1 MVPDGSGISRSRFR
15 RKSLAEKPLLEL
27 FDGAVATRCSEGSQ
41 TMNSSMAK
49 TMPPAQRTFP
59 FLMLKEIYEQPE
71 AVRKTIE
78 QHFDPATGSV
88 RLDKFPFPLE
98 QVKTLRQVI
107 IAASGSSRHAGLCGK
122 IMIEELAGVPVD
134 VEYASEYG
142 YRRPLKQDGALLVA
156 ITQSGETADTIAAQ
170 RIAAENGI
178 KTLSISNVLGST
190 IAREADANVF
200 TYAGTEFA
208 VPATKSFTTQLT
220 ALYMFALFLSAG
232 KQTLDVDRIRERML
246 MISQVPSL
254 LSGGMERLDR
264 QAEAIARLFL
274 KDESFIFLGR
284 GVHYPVALEGA
295 LKLKEIS
302 YVNAEG
308 YPTGELRHGTTA
320 LIDERFPMVAIMTR
334 DRGNPESMLRYEKSL
349 YVLNEV
355 RKYSRRQVLLISDED
370 NGIRELNDAQF
381 FSFPRIDELLL
392 PILEIVALQLLA
404 YHIAVMNGLDVDHPR
419 NLVKAVTVD
428 G

>member
-1 MVPDGSGISRSRFR
+1 MSGTVPPQ
-15 RKSLAEKPLLEL
+15 RK
-27 FDGAVATRCSEGSQ
+27 
-41 TMNSSMAK
+41 
-49 TMPPAQRTFP
+49 FP
-59 FLMLKEIYEQPE
+59 FLMLKEIYEQP
-71 AVRKTIE
+71 AAIRNTIE
-78 QHFDPATGSV
+78 QHFDPVTGSV
-88 RLDKFPFPLE
+88 RLDKFPFPLDE
-98 QVKTLRQVI
+98 VRTLRNVT

-122 IMIEELAGVPVD
+122 IMIEELAGIPVD

-142 YRRPLKQDGALLVA
+142 YRRPLKQEGSLLVA

-170 RIAAENGI
+170 RVAAENGI
-178 KTLSISNVLGST
+178 KTLSISNVHGST
-190 IAREADANVF
+190 IAREADAAVF

-232 KQTLDVDRIRERML
+232 KEALDLDRIRERML
-246 MISQVPSL
+246 LISQIPSL
-254 LSGGMERLDR
+254 LSGAMEALDR
-264 QAEAIARLFL
+264 QAEAVARLFHN
-274 KDESFIFLGR
+274 DESFIFLGR

-302 YVNAEG
+302 YVTAEG

-334 DRGNPESMLRYEKSL
+334 DPGNPESMLRYEKSL
-349 YVLNEV
+349 YVLKEV
-355 RKYSRRQVLLISDED
+355 RKYSRRQVLLVSEED
-370 NGIRELNDAQF
+370 TAIRELKDAQF
-381 FSFPRIDELLL
+381 FSFPPIDELLL
-392 PILEIVALQLLA
+392 PILEIVPLQLLA

-419 NLVKAVTVD
+419 NLEKAVTVD

>member
-1 MVPDGSGISRSRFR
+1 
-15 RKSLAEKPLLEL
+15 
-27 FDGAVATRCSEGSQ
+27 
-41 TMNSSMAK
+41 
-49 TMPPAQRTFP
+49 MPPSLPQPTFP
-59 FLMLKEIYEQPE
+59 FLMLKEIYEQPQ
-71 AVRKTIE
+71 AVRNTIE

-88 RLDKFPFPLE
+88 RLDKFSF
-98 QVKTLRQVI
+98 TLDEIRDLRKVT

-122 IMIEELAGVPVD
+122 FMIEELAGVPVD

-142 YRRPLKQDGALLVA
+142 YRQPLKQEGSLLVA

-208 VPATKSFTTQLT
+208 IPATKSFTTQLT

-232 KQTLDVDRIRERML
+232 KAALDLSEIRNRML
-246 MISQVPSL
+246 MVSQIPSL
-254 LSGGMERLDR
+254 LSGAMQALDR
-264 QAEAIARLFL
+264 QAKAVASLFHN
-274 KDESFIFLGR
+274 DENFIFLGR

-295 LKLKEIS
+295 LKLKEIT
-302 YVNAEG
+302 YINAEG

-320 LIDERFPMVAIMTR
+320 LIDERFPTVAIMTR
-334 DRGNPESMLRYEKSL
+334 DESSSESMLRYEKSL
-349 YVLNEV
+349 FVLHEV
-355 RKYSRRQVLLISDED
+355 RKYSRRQVLLVSDDDKE
-370 NGIRELNDAQF
+370 IRDLKDAQF
-381 FSFPRIDELLL
+381 FSFPSIDELLL
-392 PILEIVALQLLA
+392 PILEIVPLQLLA

>member
-1 MVPDGSGISRSRFR
+1 MDFSITGSVKPPQ
-15 RKSLAEKPLLEL
+15 RK
-27 FDGAVATRCSEGSQ
+27 
-41 TMNSSMAK
+41 
-49 TMPPAQRTFP
+49 FP

-71 AVRKTIE
+71 AVRNTIE
-78 QHFDPATGSV
+78 QHFDSSVGSV
-88 RLDKFPFPLE
+88 RLDKFPFTLD
-98 QVKTLRQVI
+98 QIKTLRHVI
-107 IAASGSSRHAGLCGK
+107 IAASGSSRHAGLIGK
-122 IMIEELAGVPVD
+122 IMIEELAGIPVD

-142 YRRPLKQDGALLVA
+142 YRQPLKEDGALLVA

-232 KQTLDVDRIRERML
+232 KQTLNLDQIRERML

-254 LSGGMERLDR
+254 LSGAMEKVDR
-264 QAEAIARLFL
+264 QAEAIARLFH

-302 YVNAEG
+302 YVTAEG

-334 DRGNPESMLRYEKSL
+334 DTGNPESMLRYEKSL
-349 YVLNEV
+349 YVLKEV
-355 RKYSRRQVLLISDED
+355 RKYSRRQVLLVSDED
-370 NGIRELNDAQF
+370 TGIREMSDAQF

-392 PILEIVALQLLA
+392 PILEIVPLQLLA
-404 YHIAVMNGLDVDHPR
+404 YHVAVMNGLDVDHPR
-419 NLVKAVTVD
+419 NLEKAVTVD